1 MKIPPNIVGDSNDKN
16 NFPHK
21 LLLTSTQVSK
31 LCKVFGNNSLANI
44 KLSKT
49 QLHKI
54 GWSRGFLIN
63 LFRLLLKTGLP
74 LMTNVL
80 NPLVKTVLIPLGFIR
95 KYFLKI
101 ILISDE
107 ETHDIVKI
115 VKSLEESSFLI
126 KGISETIQKEA
137 KEQKGGF
144 PSILLGTFGASLLE
158 NILTGKS
165 TIRKDEG
172 SVRVGQ
178 DF

>member
-1 MKIPPNIVGDSNDKN
+1 
-16 NFPHK
+16 
-21 LLLTSTQVSK
+21 
-31 LCKVFGNNSLANI
+31 
-44 KLSKT
+44 
-49 QLHKI
+49 
-54 GWSRGFLIN
+54 
-63 LFRLLLKTGLP
+63 
-74 LMTNVL
+74 MTNVL
-80 NPLVKTVLIPLGFIR
+80 NPLVKIVLIPLGFIR

-115 VKSLEESSFLI
+115 VKSLQESSFLI

-158 NILTGKS
+158 NILTGKG